1 MIDSLQMMQQ
11 MFFVGYLNNKQIQI
25 LKLMLLM
32 GIFKSTLALFKK
44 AIERKIDEPKGRLT
58 RLIKFTK
65 GEAKELT

>member
-1 MIDSLQMMQQ
+1 
-11 MFFVGYLNNKQIQI
+11 
-25 LKLMLLM
+25 MLLM

-44 AIERKIDEPKGRLT
+44 AVERKIDEPKGRLT